1 MASACMSAGA
11 VQALPTASRP
21 GQALRSAAPM
31 RPARA
36 GRQLVK
42 VQNAKVQFNYDTKVF
57 QKELVQ

>member
-21 GQALRSAAPM
+21 GQALRSTPM